1 MFYDITW
8 SVQSFHVDKFLLLC
22 ILDSRKNHPTVFS
35 VQCIKRAS
43 NTVCSRCVT
52 FCPRMLLLCLRC
64 TRCTASEYWG
74 AIDAPGI
81 LHQKARDTMYQNS
94 TRIHC
99 TRVLVC
105 AGNAADVV
113 QHQNARDTGAGPWCD
128 STCDGVTPDHPLT
141 CHTRS
146 LSLFIP
152 LYAPP

>member
-1 MFYDITW
+1 M
-8 SVQSFHVDKFLLLC
+8 DKFLLLC
-22 ILDSRKNHPTVFS
+22 ILDSRKNRPTVFS

-43 NTVCSRCVT
+43 STVCSRCVT
-52 FCPRMLLLCLRC
+52 LCPRMLVLCLRC
-64 TRCTASEYWG
+64 TRCTAPYTGVISMHTGYCTKMPV
-74 AIDAPGI
+74 A
-81 LHQKARDTMYQNS
+81 LCTRRNS
-94 TRIHC
+94 TRKHC

-146 LSLFIP
+146 LSLFIHVC
-152 LYAPP
+152 APP

>member
-1 MFYDITW
+1 
-8 SVQSFHVDKFLLLC
+8 
-22 ILDSRKNHPTVFS
+22 
-35 VQCIKRAS
+35 
-43 NTVCSRCVT
+43 
-52 FCPRMLLLCLRC
+52 
-64 TRCTASEYWG
+64 
-74 AIDAPGI
+74 
-81 LHQKARDTMYQNS
+81 MYQNS

-152 LYAPP
+152 LYAPPYLSSLFSGAFEPSHLNLFNCMKEQTIKGNWLKVEERPSQFSPIIHVTFCNFKSTFLALRLLVLKTKRQEKEIIPS